1 MRTPAANLEPVERD
15 PRKLRKT
22 ALWLVGIMVFSGVTV
37 LASYLKWAERKAD
50 DDRPAIVWRLDA
62 KREFGLVRHDGSGAK
77 ISDLFGDVWIVCG
90 VSVSQPENWETTR
103 EVLKRI
109 NARYA
114 DREDFHILCLT
125 VDPEK
130 ETAEVLAPVAAGLG
144 AEIPKWVFAGAGEE
158 FVHKFLKN
166 TLKLGMMP
174 HRKDG
179 KWIYD
184 PALVVIDRDRH
195 VRQATVKRNKYARA
209 NVRFDFEEAAR
220 WDAEG
225 RTEGLE
231 KSNVETLEELLVKL
245 LDDLLA
251 QPVTES

>member
-1 MRTPAANLEPVERD
+1 MRTPAANFEPVERD

-22 ALWLVGIMVFSGVTV
+22 ALWLVGIMIVSGVTV

-50 DDRPAIVWRLDA
+50 DDRPAIIGRLDA

-77 ISDLFGDVWIVCG
+77 MSDFFGDVWIVCG
-90 VSVSQPENWETTR
+90 VSVSQPEGWETTR
-103 EVLKRI
+103 GVLKRI
-109 NARYA
+109 NERYA

-130 ETAEVLAPVAAGLG
+130 ETTEALAQVAAGLG
-144 AEIPKWVFAGAGEE
+144 AEIPKWTFAGAGEE

-166 TLKLGMMP
+166 TLKLGVMP
-174 HRKDG
+174 HRKEE
-179 KWIYD
+179 KWVYD
-184 PALVVIDRDRH
+184 PALVIIDRDRH
-195 VRQATVKRNKYARA
+195 VRQATVKRSKYARG

-225 RTEGLE
+225 RTEGLA

-251 QPVTES
+251 QPVTGS